1 MGSGLAFR
9 VTICHRFAALL
20 ESGVGLIS
28 GFTAIQ
34 RPQAR
39 VLGCQRGDDD
49 QRFGKCASTSGF
61 NEHSRQARVNR
72 QPRHLAADGRE
83 LIVIDGL
90 QFMQQ
95 AAGVADGAGMRRI
108 DEGKAVDAAQ
118 PKRPHRQH
126 HGSQV
131 GALDFGIGIAWT
143 GGKVV
148 LAVEPKAD
156 ARRDAPATPGAL
168 GGAGLGDGFHR
179 QPLQLGAIAVAAD
192 AGEAGVNHIADVRH
206 GDAGFGDIGGQDHAL
221 SASGREHALLLAVW
235 QTGI

>member
-1 MGSGLAFR
+1 MGFGLAFGR
-9 VTICHRFAALL
+9 RFVALL
-20 ESGVGLIS
+20 EAGVGLIG

-34 RPQAR
+34 RSQAR
-39 VLGCQRGDDD
+39 VLGRQRGNDD
-49 QRFGKCASTSGF
+49 QRFGKCASMSRF
-61 NEHSRQARVNR
+61 DEHSRQARVNR
-72 QPRHLAADGRE
+72 QTRHLAADGRE
-83 LIVIDGL
+83 LVVVDGL

-118 PKRPHRQH
+118 PKSPHRQH
-126 HGSQV
+126 HGGQV
-131 GALDFGIGIAWT
+131 GALDFGIGIGRT
-143 GGKVV
+143 RGKVV

-156 ARRDAPATPGAL
+156 TRGDAPATPGAL

-179 QPLQLGAIAVAAD
+179 QTLQLGAIAVAAD
-192 AGEAGVNHIADVRH
+192 TGEAGVDHIANVRY

-221 SASGREHALLLAVW
+221 SAGGREHALLLAVW